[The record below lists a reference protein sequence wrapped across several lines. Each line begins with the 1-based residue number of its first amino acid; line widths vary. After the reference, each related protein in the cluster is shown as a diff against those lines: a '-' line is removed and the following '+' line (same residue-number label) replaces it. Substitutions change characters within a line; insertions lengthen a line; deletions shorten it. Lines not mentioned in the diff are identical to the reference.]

1 MDLPGRGRG
10 RDIQERP
17 ARDVPKW
24 QIWVQ
29 AFAPIYFLLFSLLRC
44 YVETGLLAN
53 HGFFSY
59 YTALHHV
66 LWFTSIILM
75 IILLAN
81 FFLKVS
87 VTRLLWL
94 MYGITLTAIPLFYAM
109 VTGKHLRMQYLGG
122 SSLEIVSHIATFCL
136 TYPRNRPLTIEMLV
150 IFLSMIGVG
159 YYYSR
164 SWPRSIA
171 LAVAVHVFG
180 NIFAIHWFGPVPYT
194 KAIIGVST
202 QWSNNPLMAVIWLYP
217 LSALTVLIIWRAGW
231 FGGSRR
237 SWLYATLWAA
247 MSWAAYVVIATITG
261 WFMRPFDILISG
273 LPVTTLT
280 FLVVSIVSSEHR
292 MLSRCAWATMGIV
305 LLIQLAVMG
314 PIYLHKT
321 NGLIPKPPPL
331 PQSITEQ
338 R

>member
-1 MDLPGRGRG
+1 MGLPGRGRA

-17 ARDVPKW
+17 TSDLAKW
-24 QIWVQ
+24 QVWVQ

-44 YVETGLLAN
+44 YVETGLLAK
-53 HGFFSY
+53 HSFFSY

-75 IILLAN
+75 IILLVS

-109 VTGKHLRMQYLGG
+109 VTGEHLRMQYLGG
-122 SSLEIVSHIATFCL
+122 SFLEIVSHIVTFCL
-136 TYPRNRPLTIEMLV
+136 TYPRNRPLTIEMLL

-171 LAVAVHVFG
+171 LAVAVHLFG

-194 KAIIGVST
+194 KAIIAIRT
-202 QWSNNPLMAVIWLYP
+202 QWSNNPLMAIIWLYP
-217 LSALTVLIIWRAGW
+217 LTALAMLFIWRAGW

-237 SWLYATLWAA
+237 SWLYAALWAA
-247 MSWAAYVVIATITG
+247 TAWVVYIVIARITG

-273 LPVTTLT
+273 LPVATLA
-280 FLVVSIVSSEHR
+280 FLLVSILSSAGR

-321 NGLIPKPPPL
+321 DGLTPKPPPL
-331 PQSITEQ
+331 TRLTPEG

>member
-1 MDLPGRGRG
+1 M
-10 RDIQERP
+10 QKTS

-24 QIWVQ
+24 QLWVQ

-44 YVETGLLAN
+44 YVETGLLAK
-53 HGFFSY
+53 HSFFSY
-59 YTALHHV
+59 YTAFHHV
-66 LWFTSIILM
+66 LWFASTILM
-75 IILLAN
+75 IILLVN
-81 FFLKVS
+81 LFLKVS

-109 VTGKHLRMQYLGG
+109 VTGEHLRMQYLGG
-122 SSLEIVSHIATFCL
+122 SFLEIVSHIVTFCL
-136 TYPRNRPLTIEMLV
+136 TYPRNRPLTIEMLL

-171 LAVAVHVFG
+171 LAVAVHLFG

-194 KAIIGVST
+194 KAIIAIRT
-202 QWSNNPLMAVIWLYP
+202 QWSNNPLMAMIWLYP
-217 LSALTVLIIWRAGW
+217 LTALAMLFIWRAGW

-237 SWLYATLWAA
+237 SWLYAALWAA
-247 MSWAAYVVIATITG
+247 MSWVVYVVVARITG
-261 WFMRPFDILISG
+261 LFMRPFDILMSG
-273 LPVTTLT
+273 LPVTTLA
-280 FLVVSIVSSEHR
+280 FLLVSILSSERR

-321 NGLIPKPPPL
+321 NGLTPKPPPL
-331 PQSITEQ
+331 GRLIPEGG
-338 R
+338 